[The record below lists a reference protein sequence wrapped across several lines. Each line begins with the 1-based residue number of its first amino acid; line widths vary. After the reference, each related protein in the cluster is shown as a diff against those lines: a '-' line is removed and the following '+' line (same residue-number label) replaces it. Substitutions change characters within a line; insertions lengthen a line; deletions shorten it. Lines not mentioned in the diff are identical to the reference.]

1 MNFKELISSCLQ
13 KNAQSQRELYDYLA
27 PRLFGTC
34 LKYAQNQD
42 DAKDYFQESFIL
54 IFKNLHQFNFKP
66 IEKGTYTFKFWNGK
80 DNTGNDL
87 WITKTIVVQ

>member
-27 PRLFGTC
+27 PKLFGAC

-54 IFKNLHQFNFKP
+54 IFKNLHQFF
-66 IEKGTYTFKFWNGK
+66 
-80 DNTGNDL
+80 
-87 WITKTIVVQ
+87 

>member
-1 MNFKELISSCLQ
+1 MNFEELISSCLQ

-27 PRLFGTC
+27 PKLFGAC

-54 IFKNLHQFNFKP
+54 IFKSFPQ
-66 IEKGTYTFKFWNGK
+66 
-80 DNTGNDL
+80 
-87 WITKTIVVQ
+87 ITL

>member
-42 DAKDYFQESFIL
+42 DAKEPTQAHQEL
-54 IFKNLHQFNFKP
+54 A
-66 IEKGTYTFKFWNGK
+66 
-80 DNTGNDL
+80 
-87 WITKTIVVQ
+87 VAMA